1 MLKFDSKTQQ
11 FNALKN
17 GRATALADDNSYLY
31 AWVKQHLKYT
41 VGIKQLGASSY
52 IAPGIK
58 KGNTS
63 LLKWTNQE
71 ITKLNKEDFF
81 AKDYNQEL
89 KPYFGSEVKPSDI
102 ILDK

>member
-31 AWVKQHLKYT
+31 AWVKQHPKYT

-52 IAPGIK
+52 IAPGIR

-71 ITKLNKEDFF
+71 ITKLNKEGFF

>member
-1 MLKFDSKTQQ
+1 MYPITIPKIAPRTIP
-11 FNALKN
+11 
-17 GRATALADDNSYLY
+17 
-31 AWVKQHLKYT
+31 
-41 VGIKQLGASSY
+41 IK

-63 LLKWTNQE
+63 LLKWTNRE
-71 ITKLNKEDFF
+71 IIKLNKEGFF